1 MSLFIQSIAFK
12 FSFLVLQFH
21 AHNWWCRWCGI
32 KATCSCAHPSPPR
45 EIFLSIRW
53 FLAKHNFYR
62 LFVSLDESELVFTAK
77 KSDQSDGGC
86 RWLGFEPTL
95 REGDLLV
102 FGFVFVV
109 FGLRANYEG
118 GGILLYLGLYLFYSG
133 FNPTIWEWGSPS
145 IWVCICIGCIWASS
159 QLYGRADLPDLIFGA
174 TGVTGGRVKFL
185 SAV

>member
-45 EIFLSIRW
+45 ENFLSIRW

-109 FGLRANYEG
+109 FWLQANSTG
-118 GGILLYLGLYLFYSG
+118 GRILLYLDPTSILPTVPALVIVINPEWFEISRYVLH
-133 FNPTIWEWGSPS
+133 FNHIWSWDN
-145 IWVCICIGCIWASS
+145 IRKKLLHLWV
-159 QLYGRADLPDLIFGA
+159 
-174 TGVTGGRVKFL
+174 
-185 SAV
+185 